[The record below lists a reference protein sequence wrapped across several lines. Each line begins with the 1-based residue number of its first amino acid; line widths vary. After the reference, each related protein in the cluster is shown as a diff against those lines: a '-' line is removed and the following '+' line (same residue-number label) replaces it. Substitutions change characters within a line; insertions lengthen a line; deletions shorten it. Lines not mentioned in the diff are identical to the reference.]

1 MFWSLRKRGS
11 LMHGQ
16 VFEVTQIDS
25 DVEEHNMIHASKR
38 MLLTHFVAREEQTNG
53 SQSEAIFFD
62 EIWELK

>member
-1 MFWSLRKRGS
+1 
-11 LMHGQ
+11 MHGQ
-16 VFEVTQIDS
+16 VFEVTQIYS